1 MSFGTK
7 KCPYHVMDELRQL
20 LWDFFLENRLLFI
33 GGLLFLFVVP
43 MHEIV
48 LPLLYGNIVTAI
60 NKGANV
66 MKPLVIVTCMLV
78 ALQFLDFWN
87 DYTDTHLFPKLQAFI
102 RSRIMTK
109 LLNRYEDSIEELRT
123 GEINTKIIKLPGTIT
138 QFIERCK
145 NQIIPN
151 MLLHVCAI
159 GLFFYV
165 DTIMGVSL
173 LVTVFVLY
181 SVLLRG
187 PNKCEKPTLERDSAF
202 NNLHEEIDDNLR
214 NLYSIYGTNQK
225 AQEVKRIESYN
236 LVYNQKFRDT
246 VLCSF
251 KLRTFISPMVISF
264 ILILMFRTKILVD
277 AKKVNP
283 SLLVPVF
290 FITLYIIN
298 SFMSVDDLLK
308 QNIMEWGIIKGSMDL
323 LQTPP
328 KTRKSKSTHARN
340 HDDIP
345 KTPGIGLKNVTF
357 KYPGSDNYILNGVTL
372 HINKGES
379 VAILGDIGSG
389 KSTILKL
396 MLNYFEP
403 TSGTV
408 YYNGTSYDSLTVYTI
423 RQKIGYVPQ
432 VPVLFNRTIM
442 ENILYGNT
450 HVTREYVNKI
460 LDEMGLLKEFRKLK
474 HGVDTRIGKNGS
486 LLSGGQRQLVW
497 CLRVM
502 LSRPE
507 VLILDEPTSSIDE
520 QSKLLLR
527 ALLDRFMKNKTVIM
541 VTHDPKI
548 TSFANKFVYVDK
560 GKIARVHMK
569 TDLYL

>member
-1 MSFGTK
+1 
-7 KCPYHVMDELRQL
+7 MDELRQL
-20 LWDFFLENRLLFI
+20 LLDFFLENRLLFI

-60 NKGANV
+60 NSGANV

-78 ALQFLDFWN
+78 GLQFLDFLN

-165 DTIMGVSL
+165 DKIMGVSL

-181 SVLLRG
+181 FVLLRG

-225 AQEVKRIESYN
+225 TQEVKRIESYN

-251 KLRTFISPMVISF
+251 KLRTFVSPVVISF

-277 AKKVNP
+277 AKKVKQ

-328 KTRKSKSTHARN
+328 KTRKSKSTRN

-403 TSGTV
+403 TTGTV
-408 YYNGTSYDSLTVYTI
+408 YYNGTPYDSLTVYAI

-450 HVTREYVNKI
+450 HVTREYVEKI
-460 LDEMGLLKEFRKLK
+460 LNEMGLLKEFRKLK

-502 LSRPE
+502 LSSPE

-520 QSKLLLR
+520 QSKLILR

-548 TSFANKFVYVDK
+548 TSFANKFVYIDK
-560 GKIARVHMK
+560 GKIARVQTK
-569 TDLYL
+569 SDLYL

>member
-1 MSFGTK
+1 
-7 KCPYHVMDELRQL
+7 V
-20 LWDFFLENRLLFI
+20 
-33 GGLLFLFVVP
+33 
-43 MHEIV
+43 
-48 LPLLYGNIVTAI
+48 PLLYGNIVTAI
-60 NKGANV
+60 NSGKNV
-66 MKPLVIVTCMLV
+66 MKPLIIVTSMLV
-78 ALQFLDFWN
+78 ILQFLDFWN
-87 DYTDTHLFPKLQAFI
+87 DYTDTLLFPKLQAFI

-138 QFIERCK
+138 QFMERCK

-151 MLLHVCAI
+151 MLLHMCAI

-165 DTIMGVSL
+165 DTIMGLSL

-181 SVLLRG
+181 SVLLNG

-225 AQEVKRIESYN
+225 TQEVKRIESFNKIYN
-236 LVYNQKFRDT
+236 DKFQNT

-251 KLRTFISPMVISF
+251 KLRTFVSPMVISF
-264 ILILMFRTKILVD
+264 IVILMFRTKILVD
-277 AKKVNP
+277 AKKVHP

-298 SFMSVDDLLK
+298 SFMSVDDMLK
-308 QNIMEWGIIKGSMDL
+308 QNIMEWGIIKGSMEL

-328 KTRKSKSTHARN
+328 KSRKLKSKGN
-340 HDDIP
+340 DDIP
-345 KTPGIGLKNVTF
+345 KISGIGLKDVTF

-372 HINKGES
+372 HIDKGES
-379 VAILGDIGSG
+379 VAILGEIGCG

-396 MLNYFEP
+396 LLNYFEP

-408 YYNGTSYDSLTVYTI
+408 YYNGVSYDALSIHTI
-423 RQKIGYVPQ
+423 RKRIGYVPQ

-442 ENILYGNT
+442 ENILYGNS
-450 HVTREYVNKI
+450 HVTREYVEKI
-460 LDEMGLLKEFRKLK
+460 LDEMGLLKEFIKLK
-474 HGVDTRIGKNGS
+474 YGLDTRIGKNGS

-502 LSRPE
+502 LSNPE

-527 ALLDRFMKNKTVIM
+527 VMLERFMKNKTVIM

-548 TSFANKFVYVDK
+548 TSFANKFIYIDK
-560 GKIARVHMK
+560 GKVARVQMK

>member
-1 MSFGTK
+1 
-7 KCPYHVMDELRQL
+7 MDELRQL
-20 LWDFFLENRLLFI
+20 LWDFFLENKLLFI
-33 GGLLFLFVVP
+33 TSLLFLFVVP
-43 MHEIV
+43 IHDIV
-48 LPLLYGNIVTAI
+48 VPLLYGNIVTAI

-66 MKPLVIVTCMLV
+66 MKPLVIVTCTLV
-78 ALQFLDFWN
+78 ILQFIDFWN

-151 MLLHVCAI
+151 MLLHACAI

-165 DTIMGVSL
+165 DTVMGVSL

-181 SVLLRG
+181 FVLLRG

-251 KLRTFISPMVISF
+251 KLRTFVSPMVISF

-277 AKKVNP
+277 AKKVHP
-283 SLLVPVF
+283 TLLVPVF

-323 LQTPP
+323 LQTPQ
-328 KTRKSKSTHARN
+328 KSRKNKRN
-340 HDDIP
+340 VRNSDIP

-372 HINKGES
+372 HINEGES

-403 TSGTV
+403 TTGTV
-408 YYNGTSYDSLTVYTI
+408 YYNGTSYDSLTVQTI
-423 RQKIGYVPQ
+423 RKKIGYVPQ
-432 VPVLFNRTIM
+432 VPILFNRTIM
-442 ENILYGNT
+442 ENIRYGNS

-502 LSRPE
+502 LSNPE

-527 ALLDRFMKNKTVIM
+527 ALLERFMKNKTVIM

-548 TSFANKFVYVDK
+548 TSFASKYVYVDK
-560 GKIARVHMK
+560 GRIARVQTK

>member
-1 MSFGTK
+1 
-7 KCPYHVMDELRQL
+7 MDALRQL
-20 LWDFFLENRLLFI
+20 LWEFFLENKLLFI

-43 MHEIV
+43 LHEIV

-60 NKGANV
+60 NSGTNV
-66 MKPLVIVTCMLV
+66 MKPLVIVTCTLV

-151 MLLHVCAI
+151 MLLHLCAI

-165 DTIMGVSL
+165 DTIMGASML
-173 LVTVFVLY
+173 ITVFVLY
-181 SVLLRG
+181 FVLLRG
-187 PNKCEKPTLERDSAF
+187 PNKCEKPTLQRDSAF
-202 NNLHEEIDDNLR
+202 NDLHEEIDDNLR

-225 AQEVKRIESYN
+225 TQEVKRIESYN
-236 LVYNQKFRDT
+236 QVYNERFRDT

-251 KLRTFISPMVISF
+251 KLRTFVSPVVITF
-264 ILILMFRTKILVD
+264 IMILMYRTKTLVD
-277 AKKVNP
+277 SKKVKS
-283 SLLVPVF
+283 SLLVPVL

-328 KTRKSKSTHARN
+328 KKRKSKSKSN
-340 HDDIP
+340 DNDDIP

-357 KYPGSDNYILNGVTL
+357 KYPGSDHYILNGVTL

-403 TSGTV
+403 TTGTV
-408 YYNGTSYDSLTVYTI
+408 YYNGTSYDSLTVFSI

-450 HVTREYVNKI
+450 HVTREYVEKI

-502 LSRPE
+502 LSNPE

-548 TSFANKFVYVDK
+548 TSFANKLVYVDK
-560 GKIARVHMK
+560 GKIARIQTK